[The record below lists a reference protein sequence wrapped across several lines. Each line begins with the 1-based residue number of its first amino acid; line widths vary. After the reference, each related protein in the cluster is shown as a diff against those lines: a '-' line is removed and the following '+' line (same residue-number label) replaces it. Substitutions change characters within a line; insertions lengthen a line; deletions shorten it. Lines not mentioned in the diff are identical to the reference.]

1 MAASSEFETGYHLSL
16 SNVVRIPW
24 GWGVGKLVGNTQSS
38 VSSES
43 RELSIPFLKQIWSLF
58 LTETWNSPLLCCHH
72 PIARHSS
79 TLCDTCV
86 GEHLLLSPLSDPQH
100 PSWQS
105 SLSVQA
111 RWPTYPVCF
120 LPGHWHLFISRLFPS
135 LPCWFWDHPHQ
146 SSSSF
151 ISDTILGFL
160 SICQTSNSTMY
171 SKQCPLHSAPGWMSL
186 QRPILWSQLSVLMS
200 RLSQHWDLIYVPD
213 SWSLHFL
220 TCYQHLYGTLVEP
233 KGCAEIW
240 TILCKYLWVSYESV
254 LPWGKIP
261 PWTMVLFL
269 IFFVPISEYRNLL
282 EK

>member
-120 LPGHWHLFISRLFPS
+120 LPGHWRLFISRLFPS

-160 SICQTSNSTMY
+160 SVCQTSNSTMY
-171 SKQCPLHSAPGWMSL
+171 SNSWAVSSSFSPRLDVTPTSYSLITAFCPYVTSLSTFGPHLCSWLLITPFSHMLSASLWHFSRAQGLCRDMNHSL
-186 QRPILWSQLSVLMS
+186 
-200 RLSQHWDLIYVPD
+200 
-213 SWSLHFL
+213 
-220 TCYQHLYGTLVEP
+220 
-233 KGCAEIW
+233 
-240 TILCKYLWVSYESV
+240 
-254 LPWGKIP
+254 
-261 PWTMVLFL
+261 
-269 IFFVPISEYRNLL
+269 
-282 EK
+282 